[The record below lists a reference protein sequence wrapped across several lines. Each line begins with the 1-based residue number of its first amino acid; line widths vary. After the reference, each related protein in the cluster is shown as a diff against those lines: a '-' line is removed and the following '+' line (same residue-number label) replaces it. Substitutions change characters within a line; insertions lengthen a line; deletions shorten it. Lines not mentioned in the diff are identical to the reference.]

1 MLLLRLFVTRPQAK
15 LCQEIALALGF
26 DLNKGRLDVSVHPF
40 TGVPTGSAQVYP
52 WSIHGRR
59 TGAAVH

>member
-1 MLLLRLFVTRPQAK
+1 
-15 LCQEIALALGF
+15 
-26 DLNKGRLDVSVHPF
+26 LNKGRLDVSVHPF